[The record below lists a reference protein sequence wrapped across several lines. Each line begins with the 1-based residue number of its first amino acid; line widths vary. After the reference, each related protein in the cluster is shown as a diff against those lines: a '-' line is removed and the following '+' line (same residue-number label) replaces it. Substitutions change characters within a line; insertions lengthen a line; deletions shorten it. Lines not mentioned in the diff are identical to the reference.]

1 MTIVKRFTS
10 EQRLSEYLVSN
21 RQYEVL
27 VRVGIAG
34 IVVLLTDKYQE
45 TSSAVEAV
53 DVYIGNQHYEDS
65 NIHYKAYYGEY

>member
-34 IVVLLTDKYQE
+34 TVVLLTDKYQE

-53 DVYIGNQHYEDS
+53 DVYINGKHYEDS

>member
-10 EQRLSEYLVSN
+10 EQRLSEYLASN

-34 IVVLLTDKYQE
+34 TVVLLTDKYQE

-53 DVYIGNQHYEDS
+53 DVYIDNQHYEDS
-65 NIHYKAYYGEY
+65 NIHYEAYYGEY

>member
-10 EQRLSEYLVSN
+10 EQRLSEYLASN

-34 IVVLLTDKYQE
+34 TVVLLTDKYQE

>member
-1 MTIVKRFTS
+1 MTIVKQFTD
-10 EQRLSEYLVSN
+10 EQKLSDYLASN
-21 RQYEVL
+21 KQYEVL
-27 VRVGIAG
+27 NRLGIAG
-34 IVVLLTDKYQE
+34 TVVLLTDKYQE

>member
-53 DVYIGNQHYEDS
+53 DVYINGKHYEDS
-65 NIHYKAYYGEY
+65 NIH

>member
-53 DVYIGNQHYEDS
+53 DVYINGKHYEDS